1 MKKAV
6 LFLVPKILLGTGGFT
21 IIYKIPNNRFLG
33 ISIFSIFQ
41 IVHVYYFIK
50 GNFSKR

>member
-21 IIYKIPNNRFLG
+21 IIYKIPNNRFLE
-33 ISIFSIFQ
+33 ISIFQ